1 MIYNLNLLKYL
12 NSYSQ
17 KQVIYL
23 LDFPLSSRDFERFGI
38 KNWIENN
45 WKVKVFDFTSFLFPE
60 LWRKIDGDNL
70 SIDFEGLTIFKNI
83 NEALS
88 ALNNLQNKV
97 VFVDQLGYSSKE
109 HKIRSIARYHGL
121 LVKLEL
127 GSIPKV
133 NADKSFLKLLNLI
146 KNPIVLVKKLIIF
159 LKNIPMKI
167 RAIRYFPDYLVV
179 SGTKSMLG
187 VNYKKTSIIKAH
199 NFDYDFLIQEK
210 QIKSNK
216 NRNYIVF
223 LDEDGPYHSDYTRHE
238 VAPFVTS
245 ENYYPVMDLGL
256 DKIAKLLN
264 LNLKIAAHPRSNY
277 KNKRIKY
284 KHPVLENKTFEL
296 IRNADVVVTHCSTS
310 VQLAVLLKKPIIFV
324 TTDEIQNNL
333 YDKNYAKNIDNFA
346 TILGNKAINLN
357 AIRKVNDLRN
367 YLNVDDKKYEKY
379 IENYIKTK
387 GSPEKL
393 VWNIVIE
400 NIERDLLL

>member
-133 NADKSFLKLLNLI
+133 MLI
-146 KNPIVLVKKLIIF
+146 K
-159 LKNIPMKI
+159 
-167 RAIRYFPDYLVV
+167 
-179 SGTKSMLG
+179 
-187 VNYKKTSIIKAH
+187 
-199 NFDYDFLIQEK
+199 
-210 QIKSNK
+210 
-216 NRNYIVF
+216 VF
-223 LDEDGPYHSDYTRHE
+223 
-238 VAPFVTS
+238 
-245 ENYYPVMDLGL
+245 
-256 DKIAKLLN
+256 
-264 LNLKIAAHPRSNY
+264 
-277 KNKRIKY
+277 
-284 KHPVLENKTFEL
+284 
-296 IRNADVVVTHCSTS
+296 
-310 VQLAVLLKKPIIFV
+310 
-324 TTDEIQNNL
+324 
-333 YDKNYAKNIDNFA
+333 
-346 TILGNKAINLN
+346 
-357 AIRKVNDLRN
+357 
-367 YLNVDDKKYEKY
+367 
-379 IENYIKTK
+379 
-387 GSPEKL
+387 
-393 VWNIVIE
+393 
-400 NIERDLLL
+400 